1 MKFVQ
6 EKSTLSSVK
15 TDILVMPLRKNEKA
29 SQILKE
35 TDKKFPQALAL
46 EFDKYLQLEG
56 FKGSLGEIVMAPSFG
71 QIPASRILFIGLGD
85 KEDTTSTRRA
95 FASVSRRLKLGNG
108 HNLANLAIS
117 LPGNPTAPNAPKASS
132 KTKTKA
138 SKAIASHA
146 EQIRHED
153 QAGAMVA
160 AMVEGLILGSFD
172 FDKYKTVGK
181 KAQAQKSK
189 TELKLSI
196 LGQDAPAKTFS
207 DACQKA
213 SAIGEATN
221 FARQLIA
228 EPPVFMTPSRLST
241 EAKRIAKENGLTCRV
256 MDVPELEKMG
266 MGSFLGVAR
275 GADEPPKF
283 IVMKYSAGSNA
294 KKTVA
299 LVGKGITFDSGG
311 LSLKP
316 SLSMEHMKYDMSG
329 AAAVIA
335 CMQVIGEL
343 KPDVNVLGIVAACE
357 NMPSGKALHPGDVI
371 TAMNGKTIEVNNT
384 DAEGRLILAD
394 ALCFAVNSKVDEI
407 IDVATLTG
415 AIVQALGR
423 VAGGVMGNNQNL
435 MDKLLKASESAGEKL
450 WQLPMY
456 DDYKDF
462 LKSDIAD
469 LKNAGS
475 RGEAGSSCA
484 AMFLKEFVSDSVAWA
499 HLDIAGAGWSDK
511 PKGEVNKG
519 GTAFGVRT
527 ICHYLTS
534 LN

>member
-56 FKGSLGEIVMAPSFG
+56 FKGSLGEIVVAPTFG
-71 QIPASRILFIGLGD
+71 QIPSSRILFIGLGD
-85 KEDTTSTRRA
+85 KDDTTSTRRA
-95 FASVSRRLKLGNG
+95 FAFVSRRLKLGNG

-117 LPGNPTAPNAPKASS
+117 LPGNPTAPNAPSKPKA
-132 KTKTKA
+132 KANKAMA
-138 SKAIASHA
+138 SKQGLQGEAQSS
-146 EQIRHED
+146 
-153 QAGAMVA
+153 AMVA
-160 AMVEGLILGSFD
+160 AMVEGLILGGFD

-181 KAQAQKSK
+181 KTQGQKGK
-189 TELKLSI
+189 AELKLSI
-196 LGQDAPAKTFS
+196 LGQDAPAKAFS
-207 DACQKA
+207 DACQRA

-228 EPPVFMTPSRLST
+228 EPPIYMTPSRLST

-283 IVMKYSAGSNA
+283 IVIKYSAGSNA

-335 CMQVIGEL
+335 CMQVVGEL

-371 TAMNGKTIEVNNT
+371 SAMNGKTIEVNNT

-456 DDYKDF
+456 EDYKDF

-484 AMFLKEFVSDSVAWA
+484 AMFLKEFVNDSVAWA

>member
-6 EKSTLSSVK
+6 EKSSLSTVK
-15 TDILVMPLRKNEKA
+15 TDILIMPLRKNEKA

-46 EFDKYLQLEG
+46 EFDKYLLLES
-56 FKGSLGEIVMAPSFG
+56 FKGSLGEIVVAPTFG
-71 QIPASRILFIGLGD
+71 QVPASRILFVGLGD
-85 KEDTTSTRRA
+85 KNDTASARRA

-108 HNLANLAIS
+108 HNLSSLAVS
-117 LPGNPTAPNAPKASS
+117 LPGNATPPSKPKA
-132 KTKTKA
+132 KA
-138 SKAIASHA
+138 SKAVALHSD
-146 EQIRHED
+146 EQP
-153 QAGAMVA
+153 QAMLA

-181 KAQAQKSK
+181 KAQGQKAK
-189 TELKLSI
+189 VELKLSI

-213 SAIGEATN
+213 SAISEATN

-228 EPPVFMTPSRLST
+228 EPPVYMTPSRLST

-283 IVMKYSAGSNA
+283 IVLKYSAEKNA

-335 CMQVIGEL
+335 CMQVVGEL
-343 KPDVNVLGIVAACE
+343 KPNVNVLGIVAACE

-371 TAMNGKTIEVNNT
+371 SAMNGKTIEVNNT

-407 IDVATLTG
+407 IDIATLTG

-435 MDKLLKASESAGEKL
+435 MDKLLKSSESAGEKL

-456 DDYKDF
+456 EDYKDF

-484 AMFLKEFVSDSVAWA
+484 AMFLKEFVNDSVAWA

>member
-6 EKSTLSSVK
+6 DKSTLSLVK
-15 TDILVMPLRKNEKA
+15 ADVLVVPVTRNLKPSQVLKDI
-29 SQILKE
+29 
-35 TDKKFPQALAL
+35 DKKFPQSLATEL
-46 EFDKYLQLEG
+46 DKYLQLEG
-56 FKGSLGEIVMAPSFG
+56 FKGSLGEIVMAPTFDQVAS
-71 QIPASRILFIGLGD
+71 SRILFIGMGD
-85 KEDTTSTRRA
+85 KNEDKTSVRRA

-108 HNLANLAIS
+108 HNLSSLAIS
-117 LPGNPTAPNAPKASS
+117 LPGNVSDSAAPSKPKGKSASAPALASASS
-132 KTKTKA
+132 SNTQ
-138 SKAIASHA
+138 
-146 EQIRHED
+146 ELV
-153 QAGAMVA
+153 G
-160 AMVEGLILGSFD
+160 AMVEGVILGSFD

-181 KAQAQKSK
+181 KNQAKTK

-196 LGQDAPAKTFS
+196 LGQGVSTKEFN

-213 SAIGEATN
+213 SAISEATN
-221 FARQLIA
+221 FARQMIA
-228 EPPVFMTPSRLST
+228 EPPIYMTPSRLSI
-241 EAKRIAKENGLTCRV
+241 EAKRVAKENSLTCKV

-283 IVMKYSAGSNA
+283 IVLKYSAGTSA

-335 CMQVIGEL
+335 CMQVMGEL
-343 KPDVNVLGIVAACE
+343 KPNVNVLGIVAACE
-357 NMPSGKALHPGDVI
+357 NMPSGKALKPGDVI
-371 TAMNGKTIEVNNT
+371 AAMNGKTIEVNNT

-394 ALCFAVNSKVDEI
+394 ALCYACDSKVDEI

-415 AIVQALGR
+415 AIIQALGR
-423 VAGGVMGNNQNL
+423 VAGGIMGNNSAL
-435 MDKLLKASESAGEKL
+435 MDKLVKASESAGEKL
-450 WQLPMY
+450 WPLPMY
-456 DDYKDF
+456 DEYKDF

-484 AMFLKEFVSDSVAWA
+484 ALFLKEFVNDKVAWA
-499 HLDIAGAGWSDK
+499 HLDVCGPAWSDK

>member
-6 EKSTLSSVK
+6 EKNPLSQVK
-15 TDILVMPLRKNEKA
+15 ADVLVLPLRKGEKA
-29 SQILKE
+29 SQILKVS
-35 TDKKFPQALAL
+35 DKKFPSALGL

-56 FKGSLGEIVMAPSFG
+56 FKGGLGEIVVAPTFG
-71 QIPASRILFIGLGD
+71 QITASRLLFLGLGD
-85 KEDTTSTRRA
+85 KLDPTGLRRA
-95 FASVSRRLKLGNG
+95 FASVSRRLKLGNS
-108 HNLANLAIS
+108 HNLSSSGLAIF
-117 LPGNPTAPNAPKASS
+117 LPAGSGKAHSS
-132 KTKTKA
+132 
-138 SKAIASHA
+138 HN
-146 EQIRHED
+146 D
-153 QAGAMVA
+153 NLGAL
-160 AMVEGLILGSFD
+160 VEGLILGSFD
-172 FDKYKTVGK
+172 FDKYKTAGK
-181 KAQAQKSK
+181 KAQTKSK
-189 TELKLSI
+189 TDLKLSI
-196 LGQDAPAKTFS
+196 LGQETAAKTFS
-207 DACQKA
+207 DTCKRA
-213 SAIGEATN
+213 SEIAVATN

-228 EPPVFMTPSRLST
+228 EPPVYMTPSRLSI
-241 EAKRIAKENGLTCRV
+241 EAKRIAKETGLTCRV
-256 MDVPELEKMG
+256 IDAPELERMG

-283 IVMKYSAGSNA
+283 IVLKYTASAGTAKRSGTNTSSGA

-335 CMQVIGEL
+335 CMQVVGAL
-343 KPDVNVLGIVAACE
+343 RPNVNVLGIVAACE

-371 TAMNGKTIEVNNT
+371 EAMNGKTIEVNNT

-394 ALCFAVNSKVDEI
+394 ALCFAINAKVDEV

-423 VAGGVMGNNQNL
+423 VAGGIMGNNQTL

-484 AMFLKEFVSDSVAWA
+484 AMFLKEFVNDSVAWA

-511 PKGEVNKG
+511 AKGEINKG

-527 ICHYLTS
+527 LCHYLTS

>member
-6 EKSTLSSVK
+6 DKSTLSLVK
-15 TDILVMPLRKNEKA
+15 ADVLVVALPKNHKP
-29 SQILKE
+29 SQVLKE
-35 TDKKFPQALAL
+35 TDKKFPASLASEL
-46 EFDKYLQLEG
+46 DKYLQLEG
-56 FKGSLGEIVMAPSFG
+56 FKGSLGEIVMAPTFDQVPS
-71 QIPASRILFIGLGD
+71 SRILFVGLGD
-85 KEDTTSTRRA
+85 KEDTASTRRA
-95 FASVSRRLKLGNG
+95 FAAVSRRLKLGNG
-108 HNLANLAIS
+108 HNLSTLAIN
-117 LPGNPTAPNAPKASS
+117 LPGNQTAPVRPKG
-132 KTKTKA
+132 KA
-138 SKAIASHA
+138 GKAAVFHKDE
-146 EQIRHED
+146 EQL
-153 QAGAMVA
+153 G
-160 AMVEGLILGSFD
+160 AMVEGLILGGFD

-181 KAQAQKSK
+181 KGQAQKTK
-189 TELKLSI
+189 AELKLSI
-196 LGQDAPAKTFS
+196 LGQVVSVKDFNQ
-207 DACQKA
+207 ACQRA

-228 EPPVFMTPSRLST
+228 EPPVYMTPSRLST
-241 EAKRIAKENGLTCRV
+241 EAKRIAKENALTCRV

-283 IVMKYSAGSNA
+283 IVLKYSAGSTA

-335 CMQVIGEL
+335 CMQVMGTL
-343 KPDVNVLGIVAACE
+343 KPNVNVLGIVAACE

-371 TAMNGKTIEVNNT
+371 SAMNGKTIEVNNT

-394 ALCFAVNSKVDEI
+394 ALCFACDSKVDEI

-423 VAGGVMGNNQNL
+423 VAGGIMGNNQQII
-435 MDKLLKASESAGEKL
+435 DRLLKASDSAGEKL

-484 AMFLKEFVSDSVAWA
+484 AMFLKEFVNDKVAWA

>member
-6 EKSTLSSVK
+6 EKSLISQVK
-15 TDILVMPLRKNEKA
+15 ADILVMPLRKGEKA
-29 SQILKE
+29 SQVLKDS
-35 TDKKFPQALAL
+35 DKKFPASLGL
-46 EFDKYLQLEG
+46 EFDKYLTSEG
-56 FKGSLGEIVMAPSFG
+56 FKGGLSEMVSAPTFG
-71 QIPASRILFIGLGD
+71 QIAASRILFVGLGD
-85 KEDTTSTRRA
+85 SFNATSQRRA
-95 FASVSRRLKLGNG
+95 FASVGRRLKLNNSHGLS
-108 HNLANLAIS
+108 NLGLAIY
-117 LPGNPTAPNAPKASS
+117 LRKTNAKSD
-132 KTKTKA
+132 
-138 SKAIASHA
+138 
-146 EQIRHED
+146 ENL
-153 QAGAMVA
+153 GAL
-160 AMVEGLILGSFD
+160 VEGLILGSFD
-172 FDKYKTVGK
+172 FDKYKTAG
-181 KAQAQKSK
+181 KSK
-189 TELKLSI
+189 TAAKSKAPSELKLTL
-196 LGQDAPAKTFS
+196 LGIDTQPKVFS
-207 DACQKA
+207 DACKKA
-213 SAIGEATN
+213 TEIAEATN
-221 FARQLIA
+221 FARQMIA
-228 EPPVFMTPSRLST
+228 EPPVFMTPSRLSN
-241 EAKRIAKENGLTCRV
+241 EAKRIAKESGLTCRV
-256 MDVPELEKMG
+256 IDVPELEKMG

-283 IVMKYSAGSNA
+283 IVLKYTAGVAAKAGSKTKTGP

-335 CMQVIGEL
+335 CMQVVGAL
-343 KPDVNVLGIVAACE
+343 KPNVNVLGIVAACE

-371 TAMNGKTIEVNNT
+371 SAMNGKTIEVNNT

-394 ALCFAVNSKVDEI
+394 ALCFAVNSKVDEV

-423 VAGGVMGNNQNL
+423 VAGGIMGNNQNL
-435 MDKLLKASESAGEKL
+435 MDKLLKASETAGEKL

-456 DDYKDF
+456 EDYKDF

-475 RGEAGSSCA
+475 RGEAGSSAA
-484 AMFLKEFVSDSVAWA
+484 AMFLKEFVNDSVAWA

-511 PKGEVNKG
+511 AKGEINKG

-527 ICHYLTS
+527 LCHYLTS

>member
-6 EKSTLSSVK
+6 EKSALSQIKADV
-15 TDILVMPLRKNEKA
+15 LVLPLRKGEKA
-29 SQILKE
+29 SQILKVS
-35 TDKKFPQALAL
+35 DKKFPATLGL
-46 EFDKYLQLEG
+46 ELDKYLQLEG
-56 FKGSLGEIVMAPSFG
+56 FKGALGEIVVAPTFG
-71 QIPASRILFIGLGD
+71 QITSSRLLFVGLGD
-85 KEDTTSTRRA
+85 KLDTNGLRRA
-95 FASVSRRLKLGNG
+95 FASVSRRLKLGNS
-108 HNLANLAIS
+108 HNLSASGLAIF
-117 LPGNPTAPNAPKASS
+117 LPPAQGKAQSNNN
-132 KTKTKA
+132 
-138 SKAIASHA
+138 
-146 EQIRHED
+146 D
-153 QAGAMVA
+153 NLGAL
-160 AMVEGLILGSFD
+160 VEGLILGSFD
-172 FDKYKTVGK
+172 FDKYKTAGK
-181 KAQAQKSK
+181 KAQAK
-189 TELKLSI
+189 TKAQSDLKLSI
-196 LGQDAPAKTFS
+196 LGQEIVAKTFS
-207 DACQKA
+207 DICKRA
-213 SAIGEATN
+213 SEIAFATN

-228 EPPVFMTPSRLST
+228 EPPIYMTPSRLST
-241 EAKRIAKENGLTCRV
+241 EAKRIAKETGLTCRV
-256 MDVPELEKMG
+256 IDAPELERMG

-283 IVMKYSAGSNA
+283 IVLKYTAQTGTAKKSTGTGSGA

-335 CMQVIGEL
+335 CMQVMGAL
-343 KPDVNVLGIVAACE
+343 RPNVNVLGIVAACE

-371 TAMNGKTIEVNNT
+371 AAMNGKTIEVNNT

-394 ALCFAVNSKVDEI
+394 ALCFAVNAKVDEV

-423 VAGGVMGNNQNL
+423 VAGGIMGNNQTL
-435 MDKLLKASESAGEKL
+435 MDKLLKASEDAGEKL

-484 AMFLKEFVSDSVAWA
+484 AMFLKEFVNDSVAWA

-511 PKGEVNKG
+511 AKGEINKG

-527 ICHYLTS
+527 LCHYLTS